1 MMFKDRIDQIIK
13 LFEAALAVITL
24 RLTIAKAPFA
34 DLARATLGATNP
46 LRSAQFAYVSLAFSI
61 IDEFL
66 DIEHRS
72 LLSFIVWFASAYG
85 FSSPFA
91 N

>member
-1 MMFKDRIDQIIK
+1 MMLKARIDQIIK
-13 LFEAALAVITL
+13 LFEAALAAIAL
-24 RLTIAKAPFA
+24 RLTIFA
-34 DLARATLGATNP
+34 DLAQATLGATDP
-46 LRSAQFAYVSLAFSI
+46 LRPAQFAYVSLAFSL
-61 IDEFL
+61 IDELL